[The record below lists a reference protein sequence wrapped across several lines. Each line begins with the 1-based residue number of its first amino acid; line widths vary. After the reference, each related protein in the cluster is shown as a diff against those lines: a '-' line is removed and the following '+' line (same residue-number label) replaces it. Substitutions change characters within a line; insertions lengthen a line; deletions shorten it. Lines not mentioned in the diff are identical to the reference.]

1 MVEEFMLLANC
12 SVAEK
17 ILHEF
22 PDNALLR
29 RHPSP
34 PNANFDPLIKAAAS
48 KVVNHTF
55 ITFRK
60 THNLSGF

>member
-1 MVEEFMLLANC
+1 MLIAYQTFHFSRETNSMVEEFMLLANV

-34 PNANFDPLIKAAAS
+34 PENNFGPVIKAAKS
-48 KVVNHTF
+48 KV
-55 ITFRK
+55 
-60 THNLSGF
+60 

>member
-1 MVEEFMLLANC
+1 MLLANV

-34 PNANFDPLIKAAAS
+34 PENNFGPVIKAAKS
-48 KVVNHTF
+48 KV
-55 ITFRK
+55 
-60 THNLSGF
+60 